1 MARSAFTLD
10 EAISQLRAAGS
21 QENRAGMGRFGIETD
36 KAFGVS
42 MPDIRAIAKE
52 IEPDH
57 ALAETLWQSGFHEAR
72 ILASLVD
79 RPKWVTPEQ
88 MDRWTKDFNSWDVC
102 DQVCGNLWDRTPYCD
117 EKIYLWAGD
126 EREFVR
132 RAAFATIAWRAVH
145 DKKADDAAFLPY
157 LQLIEAASADER
169 NFVKKAANWA
179 LRRIGKRSAFLHPH
193 ALKLSQELA
202 ERDHAT
208 ARWIGKDA
216 AKELE
221 SAKLRERLAL

>member
-10 EAISQLRAAGS
+10 EAISKLRAAGS
-21 QENRAGMGRFGIETD
+21 RENRAGMARFGIETD
-36 KAFGVS
+36 NAFGVS

-52 IEPDH
+52 IEPGH
-57 ALAETLWQSGFHEAR
+57 ELAEALWQSSFHEAG

-132 RAAFATIAWRAVH
+132 PPPSPP
-145 DKKADDAAFLPY
+145 LPG
-157 LQLIEAASADER
+157 APSTT
-169 NFVKKAANWA
+169 
-179 LRRIGKRSAFLHPH
+179 KRPMTRPSCH
-193 ALKLSQELA
+193 
-202 ERDHAT
+202 T
-208 ARWIGKDA
+208 CN
-216 AKELE
+216 
-221 SAKLRERLAL
+221 

>member
-1 MARSAFTLD
+1 MA
-10 EAISQLRAAGS
+10 
-21 QENRAGMGRFGIETD
+21 RFGIETD
-36 KAFGVS
+36 NAFGVS

-52 IEPDH
+52 IEPGH
-57 ALAETLWQSGFHEAR
+57 ELAEALWQSSFHEAG

-132 RAAFATIAWRAVH
+132 PPPSPP
-145 DKKADDAAFLPY
+145 LPG
-157 LQLIEAASADER
+157 APSTT
-169 NFVKKAANWA
+169 
-179 LRRIGKRSAFLHPH
+179 KRPMTRPSCH
-193 ALKLSQELA
+193 
-202 ERDHAT
+202 T
-208 ARWIGKDA
+208 CN
-216 AKELE
+216 
-221 SAKLRERLAL
+221 

>member
-10 EAISQLRAAGS
+10 EAISKLRAAGS
-21 QENRAGMGRFGIETD
+21 RENRAGMARFGIETD

-88 MDRWTKDFNSWDVC
+88 MDRWTKDFKP
-102 DQVCGNLWDRTPYCD
+102 GT
-117 EKIYLWAGD
+117 
-126 EREFVR
+126 
-132 RAAFATIAWRAVH
+132 
-145 DKKADDAAFLPY
+145 
-157 LQLIEAASADER
+157 SA
-169 NFVKKAANWA
+169 
-179 LRRIGKRSAFLHPH
+179 IRSAAICGTAHPIATKRYTYGRAMNANSSGRRLRH
-193 ALKLSQELA
+193 HCLA
-202 ERDHAT
+202 R
-208 ARWIGKDA
+208 RPRQKG
-216 AKELE
+216 
-221 SAKLRERLAL
+221 R